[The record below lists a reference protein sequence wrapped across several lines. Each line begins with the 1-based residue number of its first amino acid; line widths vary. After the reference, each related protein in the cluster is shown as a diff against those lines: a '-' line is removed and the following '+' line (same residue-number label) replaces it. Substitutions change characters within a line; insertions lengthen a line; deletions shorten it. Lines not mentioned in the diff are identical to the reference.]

1 MRSGVTPP
9 APRLRS
15 PKLRARP
22 STLGPSQGL
31 TGPCVGRGGGRGGL
45 GGTEGHLFHS
55 AGAPP
60 GHSLQQTQKNPVW
73 LKMYFSG
80 SSTCSEGKAVM
91 FLAWHGS
98 RCALAPLVCF
108 SASHTG
114 AHGQFPTTFG
124 PTQACC
130 LVCEGALTHWCMQ
143 CNISGSRARTD
154 LIFCVVSIS
163 LHALDRYHAKD
174 QVRTSCRS

>member
-1 MRSGVTPP
+1 MPGTTEHSWA
-9 APRLRS
+9 APR
-15 PKLRARP
+15 P
-22 STLGPSQGL
+22 SKAPGGP
-31 TGPCVGRGGGRGGL
+31 
-45 GGTEGHLFHS
+45 EGHSEDPFSHLFHS

-60 GHSLQQTQKNPVW
+60 GHSSQQTQKTPVW

-130 LVCEGALTHWCMQ
+130 LVCEGALTHWYMQ
-143 CNISGSRARTD
+143 CNISRSRARTD